1 MMAVLLYKITVESGQ
16 FLTIQDSITNISQD
30 QRIQVLLIGFA
41 FNAFLEGAAGFGVPI
56 AICALLL
63 TQLGFNPLK
72 AAMLCLVAN
81 AASGAFGAIGIP
93 VGVVETLKLPGDV
106 SVLGVSQSATLTLA
120 IINFIIPFLLIFII
134 DGFRGVKE
142 TLPAILVVSITY
154 TLTQGLLTVFSG
166 PELADIIPPLLT
178 MLALAV
184 FSKNSN
190 QNTFI
195 VLIKMKKLNLQKH
208 ILQKQ
213 YYMHGVHSLY

>member
-1 MMAVLLYKITVESGQ
+1 
-16 FLTIQDSITNISQD
+16 
-30 QRIQVLLIGFA
+30 
-41 FNAFLEGAAGFGVPI
+41 
-56 AICALLL
+56 
-63 TQLGFNPLK
+63 
-72 AAMLCLVAN
+72 MLCLVAN

-208 ILQKQ
+208 ILQNSITC
-213 YYMHGVHSLY
+213 MESIHCINSHCNDLECAIL